1 MAILLKVK
9 WVDQEDAG
17 DPYLRITHIGGK
29 DGQFHWKHTHA
40 QAVSCIEDGSFTYYV
55 EKDARALRLEVG
67 LAPNGGKYLK
77 APDDTSHPGWL
88 LNLPQFPKP
97 APA

>member
-29 DGQFHWKHTHA
+29 DGQFQWKHSHA
-40 QAVSCIEDGSFTYYV
+40 QAVSSIEDGSFTYYI
-55 EKDARALRLEVG
+55 EKDARALRLEVA

-77 APDDTSHPGWL
+77 TPADTGHPGCL
-88 LNLPQFPKP
+88 LNLPQSPEQGP
-97 APA
+97 A